1 MPSEKEIKE
10 SVEICVEVKRHIDN
24 ATLGFSG
31 FTARQAVAF
40 DRVLAIA
47 QSVLDCK
54 GLPEERKDKENYLCT
69 CNSNDS
75 GCFQCIECRENED
88 NKIFNDA
95 IRLCKLAAAKEKLN
109 IPTVGDIERIIYNNK
124 TALEAAMEICKLWEN
139 K

>member
-54 GLPEERKDKENYLCT
+54 GFPEEREARYIDSPDAIRYNDESYLKT
-69 CNSNDS
+69 E
-75 GCFQCIECRENED
+75 G
-88 NKIFNDA
+88 FNDA
-95 IRLCKLAAAKEKLN
+95 LRLCKIAVAQDKLN
-109 IPTVGDIERIIYNNK
+109 IPTVGDIERILYNNK
-124 TALEAAMEICKLWEN
+124 TALEAAQEIYKLWEQR
-139 K
+139 